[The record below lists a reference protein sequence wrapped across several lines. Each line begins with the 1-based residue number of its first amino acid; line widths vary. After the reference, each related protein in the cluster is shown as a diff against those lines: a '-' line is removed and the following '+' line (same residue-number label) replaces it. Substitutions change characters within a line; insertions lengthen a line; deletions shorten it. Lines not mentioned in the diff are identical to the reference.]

1 MSKWVATNQECPC
14 GESSD
19 SYAIDKDGNGFC
31 FSGTCKR
38 FFNNEVVLEDIEN
51 ENVRFDYYP
60 SRGHSKST
68 LELYDIKTKFIN
80 DKPYEKAFPYP
91 WLDGFKIRRLGDN
104 VPKGKRFYTTDGLVN
119 PGLFG
124 KDKFDRGS
132 KESITIVEGMD
143 DAPSMYEITRGQ
155 SACVAVTSSVN
166 ALKDCTL
173 DFDYINSFKKIYLCF
188 DNDDAGKQ
196 AVNAIAPLFD
206 YTKTYHVKFTKFKD
220 PTEYLEHGDGN
231 TLYEAWKN
239 ARRFAPDSIISSFQ
253 EIEQSLEESAE
264 DQLATWPFTGLQ
276 NKLLGIF
283 KGEVTC
289 IKAPEGVGKT
299 TLFRAT
305 EHHILKTTKHPIGI
319 IHLEE
324 KNSRT
329 IKGIVG
335 YELEV
340 DAISPESPL
349 SNKDIMKGFKEIVQD
364 DEGRVH
370 IYSSWDVDNEES
382 FLANIRFLVVAAGC
396 KVIFLDHI
404 TWLGTG
410 LDSED
415 ERKKLD
421 RLSQKLKLMAE
432 ELGFALIEIS
442 AINDDGKTRGSRNI
456 SKSADNVVML
466 SRDNASFDPVVRSTL
481 NFLVEKSRLGTDGPA
496 GFCRMNYVTGK
507 LEDPEGDFNA

>member
-1 MSKWVATNQECPC
+1 MSNWEQTGLPCPC
-14 GESSD
+14 GKSSD
-19 SYAIDKDGNGFC
+19 AYAVDKDGNGYC
-31 FSGTCKR
+31 FSGTCKKL
-38 FFNNEVVLEDIEN
+38 FKNEEMNIVNDDDK
-51 ENVRFDYYP
+51 VRFDYYP
-60 SRGHSKST
+60 SRGHSRKT
-68 LELYDIKTKFIN
+68 LELYNIQTKFVN
-80 DKPYEKAFPYP
+80 DKPFEKAYPYP
-91 WLDGFKIRRLGDN
+91 WVPGHKFKRLGDN
-104 VPKGKRFYTTDGLVN
+104 IPKGKRFYTSDGLMN
-119 PGLFG
+119 TGLWA
-124 KDKFDRGS
+124 KDKFDPGS

-155 SACVAVTSSVN
+155 SACVSVSSSVN
-166 ALKDCTL
+166 AFKDCKK
-173 DFDYINSFKKIYLCF
+173 DFEYINSFKKIYLCF
-188 DNDDAGKQ
+188 DNDEAGR
-196 AVNAIAPLFD
+196 NATLEVAPLFD
-206 YTKTYHVKFTKFKD
+206 YTKTYQVKYNRYKD
-220 PTEYLEHGDGN
+220 PTEYLEHDKAN
-231 TLYEAWKN
+231 ELYEAWRN
-239 ARRFAPDSIISSFQ
+239 ARRFAPDSIISSFK
-253 EIEQSLEESAE
+253 EIEHALEESQE
-264 DQLATWPFTGLQ
+264 DQLATWPFKGLQ

-289 IKAPEGVGKT
+289 LKAPEGVGKT

-305 EHHILKTTKHPIGI
+305 EHHILKTTNHPIGI

-324 KNSRT
+324 KNART
-329 IKGIVG
+329 VKGIVG
-335 YELEV
+335 YELEM
-340 DAISPESPL
+340 DAISPESSL
-349 SNKDIMKGFKEIVQD
+349 TNKDIMDGFRKVVGD

-370 IYSSWDVDNEES
+370 IYSSWDVDNEET

-456 SKSADNVVML
+456 SKSADNVIML
-466 SRDNASFDPVVRSTL
+466 SRDNNSFDPVVRSTL

-496 GFCRMNYVTGK
+496 GFCRMNYLTGK
-507 LEDPEGDFNA
+507 LEDVEDFEND

>member
-1 MSKWVATNQECPC
+1 MSKWIQTNLPCPC
-14 GESSD
+14 GKSSD
-19 SYAIDKDGNGFC
+19 AYSVDENGNGYC
-31 FSGTCKR
+31 FSGTCKK
-38 FFNNEVVLEDIEN
+38 FFNNKNEVMLENKKIH
-51 ENVRFDYYP
+51 FDYYP
-60 SRGHSKST
+60 SRGHSRKT
-68 LELYDIKTKFIN
+68 LELYDIKTKFV
-80 DKPYEKAFPYP
+80 DDVPYEKGYHYP
-91 WLDGFKIRRLGDN
+91 WINGFKFRRLGDD
-104 VPKGKRFYTTDGLVN
+104 VPKKLRFYTTDGMGN
-119 PGLFG
+119 PGLYG
-124 KDKFDRGS
+124 KDKFDPGS
-132 KESITIVEGMD
+132 KESITICEGMD

-155 SACVAVTSSVN
+155 SACVSITSSAN
-166 ALKDCTL
+166 ALRDCTL

-188 DNDDAGKQ
+188 DSDDAGKQ
-196 AVNAIAPLFD
+196 ATTQVAPLFD
-206 YTKTYHVKFTKFKD
+206 YSKTYHVKYTKFKD
-220 PTEYLEHGDGN
+220 PTEYLERGEGN
-231 TLYEAWKN
+231 ELYESWKN
-239 ARRFAPDSIISSFQ
+239 ARRFAPDSIISSFS
-253 EIEQSLEESAE
+253 EIERVLEESQE
-264 DQLATWPFTGLQ
+264 DQLATWPFKGLQ

-305 EHHILKTTKHPIGI
+305 EHHVLKTTKHPIGI

-329 IKGIVG
+329 VKGIVG
-335 YELEV
+335 YELEQ
-340 DAISPESPL
+340 DAISPESAL
-349 SNKDIMKGFKEIVQD
+349 SNKDILDGFKKIVQD

-370 IYSSWDVDNEES
+370 IYSSWDVENEES

-396 KVIFLDHI
+396 KIIFLDHI

-466 SRDNASFDPVVRSTL
+466 SRDNQSFDPVVRSTL
-481 NFLVEKSRLGTDGPA
+481 NFVIEKSRLGTDGPA
-496 GFCRMNYVTGK
+496 GFCRMNFITGK
-507 LEDPEGDFNA
+507 LENVEEFNA